1 MNCSREELTLSLCR
15 SRTPLYRA
23 RELERCLGVKG
34 LYLKLEGATPSQN
47 HKYTMAQIAVR
58 EAIRLRARGL
68 AVASC
73 GNLGLAVALL
83 CAAYRLACRV
93 FVPAGLPIRL
103 PRSAYV
109 ELDTEHASYEDAVA
123 ACDGWSR
130 RSEFLNATAGRELRD
145 TYYSAYA
152 PVAEEIL
159 EELGQ
164 APGAVICPA
173 GNGTTFASIYRGFRK
188 TRAQLPTHFAVT
200 VSENGFLQTRASP
213 VAIDWLTEPL
223 RSVEPLDREA
233 ALDAVAASNGAILSV
248 DPDEMERARH
258 HLRSLEGIECQVA
271 SAAPIAALSHLLSL
285 GRLRPSREII
295 VIMTTGFRAGEHPC
309 I

>member
-1 MNCSREELTLSLCR
+1 MNCNREELTSPLCR
-15 SRTPLYRA
+15 RRTPLYRA
-23 RELERCLGVKG
+23 RELEQGLGVKG
-34 LYLKLEGATPSQN
+34 LYLKLEGATPAQN
-47 HKYTMAQIAVR
+47 HKYTMAQVAVR

-83 CAAYRLACRV
+83 CATYRLTCRV

-103 PRSAYV
+103 PPSVYV
-109 ELDTEHASYEDAVA
+109 ELDAEHASYEDAVA

-159 EELGQ
+159 QELGQ

-188 TRAQLPTHFAVT
+188 TRARLPAHFAVT
-200 VSENGFLQTRASP
+200 VSENGFHQTSASSL
-213 VAIDWLTEPL
+213 AINWLTEPL

-248 DPDEMERARH
+248 ELHEMERAQY
-258 HLRSLEGIECQVA
+258 HLRKFEGIECQVA
-271 SAAPIAALSHLLSL
+271 SAAPIAALSHLRSL
-285 GRLRPSREII
+285 GRLRANREII
-295 VIMTTGFRAGEHPC
+295 VIMTTGLRAGEYPC